1 MSLDACCDA
10 VCISAEGGRFLL
22 NIREKTIYPTVSED
36 VKSVPVGR
44 IAF

>member
-1 MSLDACCDA
+1 MMNGSPG
-10 VCISAEGGRFLL
+10 EEMFTTKTKQ
-22 NIREKTIYPTVSED
+22 EKTIYPTVSED